1 MSYDLCFRYRRALQP
16 DGLRTIQ
23 TALRAAN
30 EAANDARLAGIDP
43 ETDPATVLLS
53 RHLGRIAAGADPEQT
68 YDEDAFLRRKCLAKI
83 DELKSRPAF
92 IALARRG
99 VSYDPEAKRAFHL
112 DTKRA
117 LRAFAQFLGLESQEY
132 DLRSN
137 QAGPAI
143 SGEIT
148 LHADQLY
155 IQVSIGLMGPGRE
168 IMFRRCNSRA
178 DYCGHRNGFAD
189 IAALADH
196 PKLANIIRRETGL
209 TFKPRLANLV

>member
-1 MSYDLCFRYRRALQP
+1 MTYDLCYRYRRAMQP
-16 DGLRTIQ
+16 DGLRTVQ

-43 ETDPATVLLS
+43 ETDPATLLLA
-53 RHLGRIAAGADPEQT
+53 RHLGRIAAGADPEKS
-68 YDEDAFLRRKCLAKI
+68 YEEDTPLRRKCIAKI

-117 LRAFAQFLGLESQEY
+117 LRAFAHYLGLTAHQYE
-132 DLRSN
+132 LRSN
-137 QAGPAI
+137 QAGPAV

-148 LHADQLY
+148 LHADTLY
-155 IQVSIGLMGPGRE
+155 LQVSIGLMGPGRE
-168 IMFRRCNSRA
+168 ILFRRCNSRT

-196 PKLANIIRRETGL
+196 PKLANLIRRETGL
-209 TFKPRLANLV
+209 TFQPRQASLV